1 MRFKANNLSWNIDFV
16 NEDKSLMN
24 SDNGMYFGLT
34 EYKSQQI
41 SIRTGLSKEMT
52 RETVIHELVHCFLFS
67 FGVCGFTSLNEEQ
80 VCNFVGS
87 HLDKIYDIT
96 EKVYEGVIML
106 TEQEIRYFISDDAG
120 SQRKRKAREAQR
132 YYEGEHDILNY
143 RMFYYNSDG
152 DLVEDTTRSNIK
164 ISHPFFTELVDQQV
178 QYMLSVDDSFVRS
191 DVEGLQSKLDE
202 YFDEDFKAEL
212 TDLLTGT
219 ITKGF
224 DYLFAYQNE
233 HDRLAF
239 QYADSLGVIEVR
251 AKDTDDN
258 CNYVIYWYI
267 DRIAKNNKVIKRIQ
281 VWDEEK
287 TTYYVQND
295 EGGID
300 LDESVDI
307 NPRPHVIYERDNS
320 LYYKPFGFIPFFRLD
335 NNKKQIS
342 NLKAIKG
349 IIDDYDIM
357 SCGLSNNLADFDHPL
372 HVVRGFEGDNLD
384 ELSQNLKTKKTIGV
398 DSEGGVEVHT
408 VDIPYQARLTKM
420 EQDEKNIYRF
430 GMGFNSAQI
439 GDGNIT
445 NIVIK
450 SRYALLD
457 LKCNKLEIKLKQF
470 LKKIVKVVIDEINN
484 KNNSAYKVEDVWFD
498 FKREVMTNASDNAQ
512 IYKTEAETK
521 QIEIN
526 TILGLHGVIDDKNV
540 IKSICDVLEL
550 DYEEVKNN
558 IPDEFEDDPLK
569 VLGDE

>member
-1 MRFKANNLSWNIDFV
+1 
-16 NEDKSLMN
+16 
-24 SDNGMYFGLT
+24 
-34 EYKSQQI
+34 
-41 SIRTGLSKEMT
+41 
-52 RETVIHELVHCFLFS
+52 
-67 FGVCGFTSLNEEQ
+67 
-80 VCNFVGS
+80 
-87 HLDKIYDIT
+87 
-96 EKVYEGVIML
+96 ML

-152 DLVEDTTRSNIK
+152 ELVEDTTRSNIK

-178 QYMLSVDDSFVRS
+178 QYMLSGHDSFVRS

-281 VWDEEK
+281 VWDDEK

-470 LKKIVKVVIDEINN
+470 LKKIVKVVIDEINK

-512 IYKTEAETK
+512 IYKTEAETR

>member
-1 MRFKANNLSWNIDFV
+1 
-16 NEDKSLMN
+16 
-24 SDNGMYFGLT
+24 
-34 EYKSQQI
+34 
-41 SIRTGLSKEMT
+41 
-52 RETVIHELVHCFLFS
+52 
-67 FGVCGFTSLNEEQ
+67 
-80 VCNFVGS
+80 
-87 HLDKIYDIT
+87 
-96 EKVYEGVIML
+96 ML

-152 DLVEDTTRSNIK
+152 ELVEDTTRSNIK

-178 QYMLSVDDSFVRS
+178 QYMLSGDDSFVRS

-281 VWDEEK
+281 VWDDEK

-300 LDESVDI
+300 LDDSVDI

-470 LKKIVKVVIDEINN
+470 LKKIVKVVIDEINK

>member
-1 MRFKANNLSWNIDFV
+1 
-16 NEDKSLMN
+16 
-24 SDNGMYFGLT
+24 
-34 EYKSQQI
+34 
-41 SIRTGLSKEMT
+41 
-52 RETVIHELVHCFLFS
+52 
-67 FGVCGFTSLNEEQ
+67 
-80 VCNFVGS
+80 
-87 HLDKIYDIT
+87 
-96 EKVYEGVIML
+96 ML

-152 DLVEDTTRSNIK
+152 ELVEDTTRSNIK

-178 QYMLSVDDSFVRS
+178 QYMLSGDDSFVRS

-281 VWDEEK
+281 VWDDEK

-300 LDESVDI
+300 LDESIDI

-470 LKKIVKVVIDEINN
+470 LKKIVKVVVDEINK

-512 IYKTEAETK
+512 IYKTEAETR

>member
-1 MRFKANNLSWNIDFV
+1 
-16 NEDKSLMN
+16 
-24 SDNGMYFGLT
+24 
-34 EYKSQQI
+34 
-41 SIRTGLSKEMT
+41 
-52 RETVIHELVHCFLFS
+52 
-67 FGVCGFTSLNEEQ
+67 
-80 VCNFVGS
+80 
-87 HLDKIYDIT
+87 
-96 EKVYEGVIML
+96 ML

-152 DLVEDTTRSNIK
+152 ELVEDTTRSNIK

-178 QYMLSVDDSFVRS
+178 QYMLSGDDSFVRS

-281 VWDEEK
+281 VWDDEK

-470 LKKIVKVVIDEINN
+470 LKKIVKVVIEEINE
-484 KNNSAYKVEDVWFD
+484 KNDSAYKVEDVWFD

>member
-1 MRFKANNLSWNIDFV
+1 
-16 NEDKSLMN
+16 
-24 SDNGMYFGLT
+24 
-34 EYKSQQI
+34 
-41 SIRTGLSKEMT
+41 
-52 RETVIHELVHCFLFS
+52 
-67 FGVCGFTSLNEEQ
+67 
-80 VCNFVGS
+80 
-87 HLDKIYDIT
+87 
-96 EKVYEGVIML
+96 ML

-120 SQRKRKAREAQR
+120 SQRKRKSREAQR

-152 DLVEDTTRSNIK
+152 ELVEDTTRSNIK
-164 ISHPFFTELVDQQV
+164 IAHPFFTELVDQQV
-178 QYMLSVDDSFVRS
+178 QYMLSGDDSFVRS

-233 HDRLAF
+233 HDRLSF

-281 VWDEEK
+281 VWDDEK

-470 LKKIVKVVIDEINN
+470 LKKIVKVVIDEINS

>member
-1 MRFKANNLSWNIDFV
+1 
-16 NEDKSLMN
+16 
-24 SDNGMYFGLT
+24 
-34 EYKSQQI
+34 
-41 SIRTGLSKEMT
+41 
-52 RETVIHELVHCFLFS
+52 
-67 FGVCGFTSLNEEQ
+67 
-80 VCNFVGS
+80 
-87 HLDKIYDIT
+87 
-96 EKVYEGVIML
+96 ML

-152 DLVEDTTRSNIK
+152 ELVEDTTRSNIK

-178 QYMLSVDDSFVRS
+178 QYMLSGDDSFVRS

-239 QYADSLGVIEVR
+239 QYADGLGVIEVR

-281 VWDEEK
+281 VWDDEK

-300 LDESVDI
+300 LDESIDI

-470 LKKIVKVVIDEINN
+470 LKKIVKVVIDEINK

>member
-1 MRFKANNLSWNIDFV
+1 
-16 NEDKSLMN
+16 
-24 SDNGMYFGLT
+24 
-34 EYKSQQI
+34 
-41 SIRTGLSKEMT
+41 
-52 RETVIHELVHCFLFS
+52 
-67 FGVCGFTSLNEEQ
+67 
-80 VCNFVGS
+80 
-87 HLDKIYDIT
+87 
-96 EKVYEGVIML
+96 ML

-120 SQRKRKAREAQR
+120 SQRKRKSREAQR

-152 DLVEDTTRSNIK
+152 ELVEDTTRSNIK

-178 QYMLSVDDSFVRS
+178 QYMLSGDDSFVRS

-281 VWDEEK
+281 VWDDEK

-470 LKKIVKVVIDEINN
+470 LKKIVKVVIDEINK
-484 KNNSAYKVEDVWFD
+484 KNDSAYKVEDVWFD

>member
-1 MRFKANNLSWNIDFV
+1 
-16 NEDKSLMN
+16 
-24 SDNGMYFGLT
+24 
-34 EYKSQQI
+34 
-41 SIRTGLSKEMT
+41 
-52 RETVIHELVHCFLFS
+52 
-67 FGVCGFTSLNEEQ
+67 
-80 VCNFVGS
+80 
-87 HLDKIYDIT
+87 
-96 EKVYEGVIML
+96 ML

-120 SQRKRKAREAQR
+120 SQRKRKSREAQG

-152 DLVEDTTRSNIK
+152 ELVEDTTRSNIK

-178 QYMLSVDDSFVRS
+178 QYMLSGDDSFVRS

-239 QYADSLGVIEVR
+239 QYADGLGVIEVR

-281 VWDEEK
+281 VWDDEK

-300 LDESVDI
+300 LDDSVDI

-470 LKKIVKVVIDEINN
+470 LKKIVKVVIDEINK

-498 FKREVMTNASDNAQ
+498 FKREAMTNASDNAQ

>member
-1 MRFKANNLSWNIDFV
+1 
-16 NEDKSLMN
+16 
-24 SDNGMYFGLT
+24 
-34 EYKSQQI
+34 
-41 SIRTGLSKEMT
+41 
-52 RETVIHELVHCFLFS
+52 
-67 FGVCGFTSLNEEQ
+67 
-80 VCNFVGS
+80 
-87 HLDKIYDIT
+87 
-96 EKVYEGVIML
+96 ML

-152 DLVEDTTRSNIK
+152 ELVEDTTRSNIK

-178 QYMLSVDDSFVRS
+178 QYMLSGDDSFVRS

-239 QYADSLGVIEVR
+239 QYADGLGVIEVR

-281 VWDEEK
+281 VWDDEK

-307 NPRPHVIYERDNS
+307 NARPHVIYERDNS

-470 LKKIVKVVIDEINN
+470 LKKIVKVVIDEINE
-484 KNNSAYKVEDVWFD
+484 KNDSAYKVEDVWFD

-512 IYKTEAETK
+512 IYKTEAETR

>member
-1 MRFKANNLSWNIDFV
+1 
-16 NEDKSLMN
+16 
-24 SDNGMYFGLT
+24 
-34 EYKSQQI
+34 
-41 SIRTGLSKEMT
+41 
-52 RETVIHELVHCFLFS
+52 
-67 FGVCGFTSLNEEQ
+67 
-80 VCNFVGS
+80 
-87 HLDKIYDIT
+87 
-96 EKVYEGVIML
+96 ML

-120 SQRKRKAREAQR
+120 SQRKRKSREAQR

-152 DLVEDTTRSNIK
+152 ELVEDTTRSNIK

-178 QYMLSVDDSFVRS
+178 QYMLSGDDSFVRS

-239 QYADSLGVIEVR
+239 QYADGLGVIEVR

-267 DRIAKNNKVIKRIQ
+267 DRIAKNNKVIKRIH
-281 VWDEEK
+281 VWDDEK

-470 LKKIVKVVIDEINN
+470 LKKIVKVVIDEINK

-569 VLGDE
+569 VLSDE

>member
-1 MRFKANNLSWNIDFV
+1 
-16 NEDKSLMN
+16 
-24 SDNGMYFGLT
+24 
-34 EYKSQQI
+34 
-41 SIRTGLSKEMT
+41 
-52 RETVIHELVHCFLFS
+52 
-67 FGVCGFTSLNEEQ
+67 
-80 VCNFVGS
+80 
-87 HLDKIYDIT
+87 
-96 EKVYEGVIML
+96 ML

-120 SQRKRKAREAQR
+120 SQRKRKSREAQR

-152 DLVEDTTRSNIK
+152 ELVEDTTRSNIK

-178 QYMLSVDDSFVRS
+178 QYMLSGDDSFVRS

-239 QYADSLGVIEVR
+239 QYADSLGVIEVL

-281 VWDEEK
+281 VWDDEK

-470 LKKIVKVVIDEINN
+470 LKKIVKVVIDEINS

-512 IYKTEAETK
+512 IYKTEAETR

>member
-1 MRFKANNLSWNIDFV
+1 
-16 NEDKSLMN
+16 
-24 SDNGMYFGLT
+24 
-34 EYKSQQI
+34 
-41 SIRTGLSKEMT
+41 
-52 RETVIHELVHCFLFS
+52 
-67 FGVCGFTSLNEEQ
+67 
-80 VCNFVGS
+80 
-87 HLDKIYDIT
+87 
-96 EKVYEGVIML
+96 ML
-106 TEQEIRYFISDDAG
+106 TEQEIRYFISDDAV
-120 SQRKRKAREAQR
+120 SQHKRKAREAQR

-178 QYMLSVDDSFVRS
+178 QYMLSGDDSFVRS

-281 VWDEEK
+281 VWDDEK

-300 LDESVDI
+300 LDDSVDI

-470 LKKIVKVVIDEINN
+470 LKKIVKVVIDEINK

>member
-1 MRFKANNLSWNIDFV
+1 
-16 NEDKSLMN
+16 
-24 SDNGMYFGLT
+24 
-34 EYKSQQI
+34 
-41 SIRTGLSKEMT
+41 
-52 RETVIHELVHCFLFS
+52 
-67 FGVCGFTSLNEEQ
+67 
-80 VCNFVGS
+80 
-87 HLDKIYDIT
+87 
-96 EKVYEGVIML
+96 ML

-120 SQRKRKAREAQR
+120 SQRKRKSREAQL

-152 DLVEDTTRSNIK
+152 ELVEDTTRSNIK

-178 QYMLSVDDSFVRS
+178 QYMLSGDDSFVRS

-281 VWDEEK
+281 VWDDEK

-300 LDESVDI
+300 LDDSVDI

-470 LKKIVKVVIDEINN
+470 LKKIVNVVIDEINS

-512 IYKTEAETK
+512 IYKTEAETR

>member
-1 MRFKANNLSWNIDFV
+1 
-16 NEDKSLMN
+16 
-24 SDNGMYFGLT
+24 
-34 EYKSQQI
+34 
-41 SIRTGLSKEMT
+41 
-52 RETVIHELVHCFLFS
+52 
-67 FGVCGFTSLNEEQ
+67 
-80 VCNFVGS
+80 
-87 HLDKIYDIT
+87 
-96 EKVYEGVIML
+96 ML

-120 SQRKRKAREAQR
+120 SQRKRKSREAQR

-152 DLVEDTTRSNIK
+152 ELVEDTTRSNIK

-178 QYMLSVDDSFVRS
+178 QYMLSGDDSFVRS

-239 QYADSLGVIEVR
+239 QYADALGVIEVR

-281 VWDEEK
+281 VWDDEK

-295 EGGID
+295 EGDID

-470 LKKIVKVVIDEINN
+470 LKKIVKVVIDEINS

-512 IYKTEAETK
+512 IYKTEAETR

-569 VLGDE
+569 VLSDE

>member
-1 MRFKANNLSWNIDFV
+1 
-16 NEDKSLMN
+16 
-24 SDNGMYFGLT
+24 
-34 EYKSQQI
+34 
-41 SIRTGLSKEMT
+41 
-52 RETVIHELVHCFLFS
+52 
-67 FGVCGFTSLNEEQ
+67 
-80 VCNFVGS
+80 
-87 HLDKIYDIT
+87 
-96 EKVYEGVIML
+96 ML

-120 SQRKRKAREAQR
+120 SQRKRKSREAQR

-152 DLVEDTTRSNIK
+152 ELVEDTTRSNIK

-178 QYMLSVDDSFVRS
+178 QYMLSGDDSFVRS

-281 VWDEEK
+281 VWDDEK

-300 LDESVDI
+300 LDDSIDI

-470 LKKIVKVVIDEINN
+470 LKKIVKVVIDEINK

>member
-1 MRFKANNLSWNIDFV
+1 
-16 NEDKSLMN
+16 
-24 SDNGMYFGLT
+24 
-34 EYKSQQI
+34 
-41 SIRTGLSKEMT
+41 
-52 RETVIHELVHCFLFS
+52 
-67 FGVCGFTSLNEEQ
+67 
-80 VCNFVGS
+80 
-87 HLDKIYDIT
+87 
-96 EKVYEGVIML
+96 ML
-106 TEQEIRYFISDDAG
+106 TEQEIKYFISDDAG

-152 DLVEDTTRSNIK
+152 ELVEDTTRSNIK

-178 QYMLSVDDSFVRS
+178 QYMLSGDDSFVRS

-281 VWDEEK
+281 VWDDEK

-300 LDESVDI
+300 LDDSVDI

-470 LKKIVKVVIDEINN
+470 LKKIVKVVIDEINK

-498 FKREVMTNASDNAQ
+498 FKREVMTNASDNSQ

>member
-1 MRFKANNLSWNIDFV
+1 
-16 NEDKSLMN
+16 
-24 SDNGMYFGLT
+24 
-34 EYKSQQI
+34 
-41 SIRTGLSKEMT
+41 
-52 RETVIHELVHCFLFS
+52 
-67 FGVCGFTSLNEEQ
+67 
-80 VCNFVGS
+80 
-87 HLDKIYDIT
+87 
-96 EKVYEGVIML
+96 ML

-120 SQRKRKAREAQR
+120 SQRKRKSREAQR

-152 DLVEDTTRSNIK
+152 ELVEDTTRSNIK

-178 QYMLSVDDSFVRS
+178 QYMLSGDDSFVRS

-281 VWDEEK
+281 VWDDEK

-300 LDESVDI
+300 LDDSVDI

-470 LKKIVKVVIDEINN
+470 LKKIVKVVIDEINK

-512 IYKTEAETK
+512 IYKTEAETR

>member
-1 MRFKANNLSWNIDFV
+1 
-16 NEDKSLMN
+16 
-24 SDNGMYFGLT
+24 
-34 EYKSQQI
+34 
-41 SIRTGLSKEMT
+41 
-52 RETVIHELVHCFLFS
+52 
-67 FGVCGFTSLNEEQ
+67 
-80 VCNFVGS
+80 
-87 HLDKIYDIT
+87 
-96 EKVYEGVIML
+96 ML

-120 SQRKRKAREAQR
+120 SQRKRKAREAQG

-152 DLVEDTTRSNIK
+152 ELVEDTTRSNIK

-178 QYMLSVDDSFVRS
+178 QYMLSGDGSFVRS

-281 VWDEEK
+281 VWDDEK

-470 LKKIVKVVIDEINN
+470 LKKIVKVVIDEINK

-512 IYKTEAETK
+512 IYKTEAETR

>member
-1 MRFKANNLSWNIDFV
+1 
-16 NEDKSLMN
+16 
-24 SDNGMYFGLT
+24 
-34 EYKSQQI
+34 
-41 SIRTGLSKEMT
+41 
-52 RETVIHELVHCFLFS
+52 
-67 FGVCGFTSLNEEQ
+67 
-80 VCNFVGS
+80 
-87 HLDKIYDIT
+87 
-96 EKVYEGVIML
+96 ML

-120 SQRKRKAREAQR
+120 SQRKRKSGEAQR

-152 DLVEDTTRSNIK
+152 ELVEDTTRSNIK

-178 QYMLSVDDSFVRS
+178 QYMLSGDDSFVRS

-281 VWDEEK
+281 VWDDEK

-470 LKKIVKVVIDEINN
+470 LKKIVKVVIDEINK

-512 IYKTEAETK
+512 IYKTEAETR

>member
-1 MRFKANNLSWNIDFV
+1 
-16 NEDKSLMN
+16 
-24 SDNGMYFGLT
+24 
-34 EYKSQQI
+34 
-41 SIRTGLSKEMT
+41 
-52 RETVIHELVHCFLFS
+52 
-67 FGVCGFTSLNEEQ
+67 
-80 VCNFVGS
+80 
-87 HLDKIYDIT
+87 
-96 EKVYEGVIML
+96 ML

-120 SQRKRKAREAQR
+120 SQRKRKSREAQR

-152 DLVEDTTRSNIK
+152 ELVEDTTRSNIK

-178 QYMLSVDDSFVRS
+178 QYMLSGDDSFVRS

-281 VWDEEK
+281 VWDDEK

-470 LKKIVKVVIDEINN
+470 LKKIVKVVIDEINK

-512 IYKTEAETK
+512 IYKTEAETR

-526 TILGLHGVIDDKNV
+526 TILGLHGVIDDKNI

>member
-1 MRFKANNLSWNIDFV
+1 
-16 NEDKSLMN
+16 
-24 SDNGMYFGLT
+24 
-34 EYKSQQI
+34 
-41 SIRTGLSKEMT
+41 
-52 RETVIHELVHCFLFS
+52 
-67 FGVCGFTSLNEEQ
+67 
-80 VCNFVGS
+80 
-87 HLDKIYDIT
+87 
-96 EKVYEGVIML
+96 ML

-120 SQRKRKAREAQR
+120 SQRKRKSKEAQR
-132 YYEGEHDILNY
+132 YYEGEHDILKY

-152 DLVEDTTRSNIK
+152 DLIEDTTRSNIK

-178 QYMLSVDDSFVRS
+178 QYMLSGDDSFVRS

-281 VWDEEK
+281 VWDDEK

-470 LKKIVKVVIDEINN
+470 LKKIVKVVIDEINS

-512 IYKTEAETK
+512 IYKTEAETR

>member
-1 MRFKANNLSWNIDFV
+1 
-16 NEDKSLMN
+16 
-24 SDNGMYFGLT
+24 
-34 EYKSQQI
+34 
-41 SIRTGLSKEMT
+41 
-52 RETVIHELVHCFLFS
+52 
-67 FGVCGFTSLNEEQ
+67 
-80 VCNFVGS
+80 
-87 HLDKIYDIT
+87 
-96 EKVYEGVIML
+96 ML

-120 SQRKRKAREAQR
+120 SQCKRKSREAQR

-152 DLVEDTTRSNIK
+152 ELVEDTTRSNIK

-178 QYMLSVDDSFVRS
+178 QYMLSGDDSFVRS

-239 QYADSLGVIEVR
+239 QYADGLGVIEVR

-281 VWDEEK
+281 VWDDEK

-470 LKKIVKVVIDEINN
+470 LKKIVKVVIDEINS

-550 DYEEVKNN
+550 DYEEVKND

>member
-1 MRFKANNLSWNIDFV
+1 
-16 NEDKSLMN
+16 
-24 SDNGMYFGLT
+24 
-34 EYKSQQI
+34 
-41 SIRTGLSKEMT
+41 
-52 RETVIHELVHCFLFS
+52 
-67 FGVCGFTSLNEEQ
+67 
-80 VCNFVGS
+80 
-87 HLDKIYDIT
+87 
-96 EKVYEGVIML
+96 ML
-106 TEQEIRYFISDDAG
+106 TEQEIRYFTSDDAG

-152 DLVEDTTRSNIK
+152 ELVEDTTRSNIK

-178 QYMLSVDDSFVRS
+178 QYMLSGDDSFVRS
-191 DVEGLQSKLDE
+191 DVEELQSKLDE
-202 YFDEDFKAEL
+202 YFDEDFNAEL

-281 VWDEEK
+281 VWDDEK

-300 LDESVDI
+300 LDESIDI

-408 VDIPYQARLTKM
+408 VDVPYQARLTKM

-470 LKKIVKVVIDEINN
+470 LKKIVKVVIDEINS
-484 KNNSAYKVEDVWFD
+484 KNDSAYKVEDVWFD

-512 IYKTEAETK
+512 IYKTEAETR